1 MDDVTKTDSPNTNM
15 TGYCNPPQHTRFKR
29 GKSGNPRGRPK
40 GALNI
45 ATVLARAL
53 HAKVVVNENGKKKRI
68 SKLEAA
74 INQLT
79 DKAASGDLK
88 AVHLL
93 AGLVRSAE
101 ERAVQAVSPTDTLDE
116 IDEKVVVG
124 ILKRMAATQNEDQ
137 ENEKESDAQ

>member
-1 MDDVTKTDSPNTNM
+1 MDAATKSDSPNTTR

-40 GALNI
+40 GTLNI

-53 HAKVVVNENGKKKRI
+53 HTKVVVNENGKKKRI

-101 ERAVQAVSPTDTLDE
+101 ERTVQAVNPTDTLNE
-116 IDEKVVVG
+116 VDEKVVLG
-124 ILKRMAATQNEDQ
+124 ILQRMAATQNEDQ
-137 ENEKESDAQ
+137 ENEKEPEAK

>member
-1 MDDVTKTDSPNTNM
+1 MDATTKSDSPNTTR

-40 GALNI
+40 GALNL

-53 HAKVVVNENGKKKRI
+53 RAKVFINENGKKKKI

-88 AVHLL
+88 AMHLL

-101 ERAVQAVSPTDTLDE
+101 ERAVQAVNPTDTLDE
-116 IDEKVVVG
+116 VDERIVLG